1 MSTDLYDPSC
11 YLLLI
16 GLGSLSACD
25 RFLDSASRCR
35 GAKLKYVIK
44 DIEGCYPNMPKDAIR
59 TSMKTVLEE
68 MDLKGRKGVFV
79 PRSQNR
85 GCTWQAPRSDK
96 GGKWIPSSVL
106 FDIAMFS
113 LDNAIMKLNG
123 DLLLQKQGIPM
134 GDPVSPGMTIVACAW
149 MERMWLTGLSPSVR
163 GKLMAKRFM
172 DDILLVYA
180 DGSDWNSDAMI
191 LDFEKNCYHSPLT
204 LENAKENTFL
214 ESTFKIENNKF
225 RFWIKNDNTLE
236 QPHKI
241 WRYQRF
247 ESATPFEQRRAVLS
261 SALLKVHRMASDAE
275 TLHQSAVQKLAEF
288 ARLGYPRGL
297 LRQQCSKMAATQG
310 TYEWIRVRD
319 HVMTWFRDLN
329 YILQAPQEDYT
340 GMET

>member
-1 MSTDLYDPSC
+1 MVVGTCQDIPDMLRTANNQ
-11 YLLLI
+11 LQ
-16 GLGSLSACD
+16 G
-25 RFLDSASRCR
+25 
-35 GAKLKYVIK
+35 KLKYVIK

-191 LDFEKNCYHSPLT
+191 MDFEK
-204 LENAKENTFL
+204 
-214 ESTFKIENNKF
+214 I
-225 RFWIKNDNTLE
+225 
-236 QPHKI
+236 
-241 WRYQRF
+241 
-247 ESATPFEQRRAVLS
+247 ATT
-261 SALLKVHRMASDAE
+261 H
-275 TLHQSAVQKLAEF
+275 H
-288 ARLGYPRGL
+288 
-297 LRQQCSKMAATQG
+297 
-310 TYEWIRVRD
+310 
-319 HVMTWFRDLN
+319 
-329 YILQAPQEDYT
+329 
-340 GMET
+340 

>member
-1 MSTDLYDPSC
+1 MKAKNVVDRQVREAKIGKIRPIAPSTKHPMRK
-11 YLLLI
+11 LL
-16 GLGSLSACD
+16 GLAGRAWA
-25 RFLDSASRCR
+25 FIASNLEGDHMVVGKCQEIPDMLRTANNQLQ
-35 GAKLKYVIK
+35 GKLKYVIK

-180 DGSDWNSDAMI
+180 DGSDWNPLARYSARHALTIRLSPSLCFPVSVISRAHRTASSAEAPFRLGCGQIRTYPDAA
-191 LDFEKNCYHSPLT
+191 LYHTPHRSPPPPT
-204 LENAKENTFL
+204 SPS
-214 ESTFKIENNKF
+214 STALA
-225 RFWIKNDNTLE
+225 RLA
-236 QPHKI
+236 PL
-241 WRYQRF
+241 RR
-247 ESATPFEQRRAVLS
+247 EQRGGGR
-261 SALLKVHRMASDAE
+261 SAA
-275 TLHQSAVQKLAEF
+275 
-288 ARLGYPRGL
+288 RGL
-297 LRQQCSKMAATQG
+297 PISSPSPCSG
-310 TYEWIRVRD
+310 
-319 HVMTWFRDLN
+319 
-329 YILQAPQEDYT
+329 
-340 GMET
+340 